1 MDFISNFITNINP
14 ELTSNVQG
22 IMVAFAVGAWI
33 VVSAQ
38 SNSKRKADRQKYEN
52 TTK

>member
-22 IMVAFAVGAWI
+22 IMTTFAIGAWI

-38 SNSKRKADRQKYEN
+38 SNNKKKADRQKYEN